1 MKKCFLFIFVCLFIF
16 SANAELKF
24 RPEFEN
30 KKIYFQGKV
39 TDYTLNDFTFFGDS
53 REPFYGSENDD
64 YTATADEWL
73 GFYAELPDVRKWQR
87 VVPDDFSTMYG
98 APWCDIQFF
107 EQENDHSVITG
118 SEHMRCIDF
127 LVTPKRKGLIP
138 MGTKGTLMD
147 YGSYLAFAPQIEH
160 ITLEGRFPEASR
172 TWLPVRSVQTRA
184 TSIADLKI
192 MLNEIYARHGYIFRP
207 GGEMDRY
214 FRQQP
219 WYRPRYA
226 NVDYLITKTEYRNI
240 KLLKELLSPESQR
253 KKALYI
259 QNTTDFCEAL
269 KANNI
274 KYVMDNTAEYLT
286 TGADQPIN
294 LEKVW
299 QKYRDLMINGG
310 GNCQRDIESYKRYSF
325 LYSEPLGIYYN
336 STFEFDEKK
345 GKYVLTY
352 VNFDSS
358 CNKEG
363 DTIELEGMM
372 VKREHV
378 IEDNQ
383 GQHSDKDLEL
393 KTINLQC
400 VAGAMMDQPDWDRYV
415 QLILPPEKY
424 NYYQRFIGERITL
437 RGKVMIAESM
447 YHVTPVLLNL
457 LEEQNPIIKVAD
469 MPARP

>member
-147 YGSYLAFAPQIEH
+147 YGSYLAFAPQIKR

-172 TWLPVRSVQTRA
+172 T
-184 TSIADLKI
+184 
-192 MLNEIYARHGYIFRP
+192 
-207 GGEMDRY
+207 
-214 FRQQP
+214 
-219 WYRPRYA
+219 
-226 NVDYLITKTEYRNI
+226 
-240 KLLKELLSPESQR
+240 
-253 KKALYI
+253 
-259 QNTTDFCEAL
+259 
-269 KANNI
+269 
-274 KYVMDNTAEYLT
+274 
-286 TGADQPIN
+286 
-294 LEKVW
+294 
-299 QKYRDLMINGG
+299 
-310 GNCQRDIESYKRYSF
+310 
-325 LYSEPLGIYYN
+325 
-336 STFEFDEKK
+336 
-345 GKYVLTY
+345 
-352 VNFDSS
+352 
-358 CNKEG
+358 
-363 DTIELEGMM
+363 
-372 VKREHV
+372 
-378 IEDNQ
+378 
-383 GQHSDKDLEL
+383 
-393 KTINLQC
+393 
-400 VAGAMMDQPDWDRYV
+400 
-415 QLILPPEKY
+415 
-424 NYYQRFIGERITL
+424 
-437 RGKVMIAESM
+437 
-447 YHVTPVLLNL
+447 
-457 LEEQNPIIKVAD
+457 
-469 MPARP
+469 